1 MTDKKI
7 ILVIDDDPDILE
19 AIKAIL
25 TSEGFEVPTATSAK
39 QGLEF
44 VDETKP
50 DVILCDMMMES
61 VDAGITFAHDFKN
74 KYPDIPIYLMSSI
87 GEETAAN
94 IEIDR
99 LGFKGVLQKPID
111 PGFLIS
117 TVKGFLK
124 L

>member
-1 MTDKKI
+1 MTEKKV

-19 AIKAIL
+19 AVKAIL
-25 TSEGFEVPTATSAK
+25 TSEGFEVPTSTSAK
-39 QGLEF
+39 QGLKF
-44 VDETKP
+44 ADKTKP

-74 KYPDIPIYLMSSI
+74 KYPDVPIYLMSSI
-87 GEETAAN
+87 DEETAAH

-111 PGFLIS
+111 PVFLIS
-117 TVKGFLK
+117 TIKGSLK
-124 L
+124 I